1 MLVQQLKDRVREDA
15 YVVDPQVVAVAVL
28 RRAAE
33 GQMGQPPISRRGA
46 RVRATS
52 PEHLRRWR

>member
-1 MLVQQLKDRVREDA
+1 MLVKQLKDRVREDA
-15 YVVDPQVVAVAVL
+15 YVVDPEVVAVAVL

-33 GQMGQPPISRRGA
+33 GQMGQPRISRRGA

-52 PEHLRRWR
+52 GGHLRRWR